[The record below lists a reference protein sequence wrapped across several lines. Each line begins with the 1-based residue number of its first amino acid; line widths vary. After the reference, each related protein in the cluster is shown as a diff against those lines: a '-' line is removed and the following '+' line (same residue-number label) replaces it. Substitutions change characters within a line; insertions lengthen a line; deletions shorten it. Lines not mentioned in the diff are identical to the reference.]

1 MDCHGIRPTDTI
13 FVYVDGSEQ
22 HEPGTVFKHYHF
34 VINMYFD
41 RFAYHY
47 VLLVGRAK
55 SRRPPCEVCAMVF
68 FRSCKLWLHL
78 QECASLLMVDPL
90 FVYRLEAVL

>member
-1 MDCHGIRPTDTI
+1 MVLDQQTPYLS
-13 FVYVDGSEQ
+13 YVDGSEQ

-47 VLLVGRAK
+47 VLLVGRA
-55 SRRPPCEVCAMVF
+55 RRSHSMRGLC
-68 FRSCKLWLHL
+68 
-78 QECASLLMVDPL
+78 DG
-90 FVYRLEAVL
+90 VL

>member
-1 MDCHGIRPTDTI
+1 MNLSTFVLKMLAPLWTVNGIRPTDI

-41 RFAYHY
+41 RSVYH
-47 VLLVGRAK
+47 
-55 SRRPPCEVCAMVF
+55 
-68 FRSCKLWLHL
+68 
-78 QECASLLMVDPL
+78 
-90 FVYRLEAVL
+90 

>member
-1 MDCHGIRPTDTI
+1 MDCLGVRPADSI

-41 RFAYHY
+41 RSVYH
-47 VLLVGRAK
+47 LRP
-55 SRRPPCEVCAMVF
+55 SREG
-68 FRSCKLWLHL
+68 K
-78 QECASLLMVDPL
+78 
-90 FVYRLEAVL
+90 